1 MRQVF
6 VKGATRSILSRNAK
20 LDVPKLTSSSEDQ
33 LVAVQNLQTQLKA
46 FKIHMA
52 SYDIIDVMNIVV
64 PRDVQNSPDLE
75 TTKYDLFDDF
85 TQLHQ
90 VHVCNSNA
98 WYNLWVQNTYVHNN
112 MVLTLTFLQ
121 NNTAELLWLRCW
133 D

>member
-75 TTKYDLFDDF
+75 TTKYNLFDDF
-85 TQLHQ
+85 NQLHQ
-90 VHVCNSNA
+90 VHICNSNA
-98 WYNLWVQNTYVHNN
+98 WYSLWVQNTYVHDN

-121 NNTAELLWLRCW
+121 NNTAESLWLRCW